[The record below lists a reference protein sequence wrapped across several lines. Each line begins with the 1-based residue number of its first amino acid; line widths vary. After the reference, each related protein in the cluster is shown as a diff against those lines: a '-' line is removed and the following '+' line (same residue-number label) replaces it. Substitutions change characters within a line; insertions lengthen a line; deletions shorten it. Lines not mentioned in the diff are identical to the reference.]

1 MNLTFGPGAILADMN
16 VQASSG
22 RIQ

>member
-16 VQASSG
+16 VQASFG